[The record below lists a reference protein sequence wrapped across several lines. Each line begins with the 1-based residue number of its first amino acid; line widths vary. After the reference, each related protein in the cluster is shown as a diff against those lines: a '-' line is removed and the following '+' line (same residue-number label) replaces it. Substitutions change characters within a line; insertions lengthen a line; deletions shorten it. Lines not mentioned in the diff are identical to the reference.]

1 MKHTVDVIWTLVDK
15 ELKAKYKNTSLG
27 FVWSVFQPLFMA
39 SIFYFA
45 FKIIMR
51 IQIENYPF
59 YVISGLFVWQWITV
73 AVQNSQV
80 VYLHNRAIVKKIALD
95 RKLLPL
101 SIVLTE
107 MFHFILSIGVIV
119 LFMFVYDV
127 RFTLNWLLL
136 PVALVLQGMWIYG
149 VALVVSIAN
158 TFFRD
163 VERVVAFALQ
173 LLFYASPIIYGIAN
187 IPEHYRGWME
197 FNPFFSMIETWHS
210 IFIGTPVN
218 GYYFGLFALSSVLF
232 LAFGL
237 WINRKYID
245 KIAEVL

>member
-1 MKHTVDVIWTLVDK
+1 MNHTFDVIVTLVEK

-45 FKIIMR
+45 FKVIMR
-51 IQIENYPF
+51 IQIENYAF
-59 YVISGLFVWQWITV
+59 YVISGLFVWQWITI

-80 VYLHNRAIVKKIALD
+80 VYLGNRAIVKKIALE
-95 RKLLPL
+95 RMLLPL
-101 SIVLTE
+101 SVVVTE
-107 MFHFILSIGVIV
+107 MFHFMLSIGVII

-127 RFTLNWLLL
+127 RFSFNWLLL
-136 PVALVLQGMWIYG
+136 PVALILQGMWIYG

-163 VERVVAFALQ
+163 VERIIAFVLQ
-173 LLFYASPIIYGIAN
+173 LLFYASPIIYGIGN
-187 IPEHYRGWME
+187 IPQEYRKWLE
-197 FNPFFSMIETWHS
+197 FNPLFPMIETWHS
-210 IFIGTPVN
+210 IFIGTPLN
-218 GYYFGLFALSSVLF
+218 WYYLGLFALSSVLF
-232 LAFGL
+232 LTFGL
-237 WINRKYID
+237 WINRKFIN